1 MGICCWIKRIGKI
14 SCLLEN
20 YQKQTAEWRRW
31 NTVSHNRRW
40 KFQVSQCQCISQ
52 MHSTKFHWNMCQLT
66 NWNLNPTKLDPNEN
80 TAWIVP
86 AGNRKEFVLIVDS
99 ASEHQSDLPSWLQFA
114 NKLTKLMVTNVLTGI
129 YWEFIGKCWLFNCLW
144 NQAQP
149 DLESWTTPPQ
159 PLEKYTTMECH
170 INGN

>member
-31 NTVSHNRRW
+31 NTVSHNQRW
-40 KFQVSQCQCISQ
+40 KFQVLQCQCISQ

-80 TAWIVP
+80 IAWIVP
-86 AGNRKEFVLIVDS
+86 AGIWTHCGLS
-99 ASEHQSDLPSWLQFA
+99 QWAPMYSL
-114 NKLTKLMVTNVLTGI
+114 
-129 YWEFIGKCWLFNCLW
+129 EFIGNLLGNADCLIVCEIKLSRIW
-144 NQAQP
+144 RAGLHRPNR
-149 DLESWTTPPQ
+149 W
-159 PLEKYTTMECH
+159 KYTTMECH
-170 INGN
+170 INGNQIKGYEVHLIFILFHSLT